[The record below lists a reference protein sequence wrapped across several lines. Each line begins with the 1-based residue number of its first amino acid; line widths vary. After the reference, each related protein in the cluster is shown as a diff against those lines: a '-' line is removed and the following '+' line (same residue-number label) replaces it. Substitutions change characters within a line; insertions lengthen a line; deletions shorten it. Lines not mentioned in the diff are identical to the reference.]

1 MEKLKKTSAQG
12 RGRGHLWGIHV
23 IYKLKSDQFTDKNNL
38 KRKERKKEVIIIII
52 IITIIIIISLRCDAT
67 ADKGAQYLIL

>member
-1 MEKLKKTSAQG
+1 M
-12 RGRGHLWGIHV
+12 